1 MTIEVSIL
9 ETGNPYLPPPS
20 PPNSLRNLEPCK
32 YRAQSTA
39 PLSSTYPSIPSCARH
54 PRLVLLLPGHPSTRQ
69 PKHRTPDSTASS
81 SRSAQPPS
89 KHRTARA
96 KHAQCVTQVRTPAP
110 QPLHPQ
116 TPQLK
121 MQTPKTKR
129 PKSKNPNHKRTSI
142 SPPATPQIPSR
153 TNKATGALKST

>member
-1 MTIEVSIL
+1 MLTL
-9 ETGNPYLPPPS
+9 ETCNPYLPPSNPPS
-20 PPNSLRNLEPCK
+20 LLRNPEPCK

-39 PLSSTYPSIPSCARH
+39 PLSSTYPSIPSCA
-54 PRLVLLLPGHPSTRQ
+54 PQSPLVLPLPGHPSTRQ
-69 PKHRTPDSTASS
+69 SKHRTPGSTTSS
-81 SRSAQPPS
+81 SRSAQQPS

-96 KHAQCVTQVRTPAP
+96 KHVQCVTQVRTPAP
-110 QPLHPQ
+110 HPQ
-116 TPQLK
+116 TLQPK

-129 PKSKNPNHKRTSI
+129 PKTKNPNPKRNST